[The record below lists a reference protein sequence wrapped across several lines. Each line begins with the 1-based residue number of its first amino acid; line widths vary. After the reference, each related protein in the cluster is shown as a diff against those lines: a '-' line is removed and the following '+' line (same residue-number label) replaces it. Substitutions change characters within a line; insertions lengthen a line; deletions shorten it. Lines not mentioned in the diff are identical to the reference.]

1 MSELSSDELSV
12 DCAIVY
18 VYKMVAVNTYQLL
31 PWTSVSDVGL
41 YIYIYTHRK
50 WQMEH
55 MGNMIYF
62 SFDEFWYHVH

>member
-41 YIYIYTHRK
+41 YIYIYTP
-50 WQMEH
+50 QMAN
-55 MGNMIYF
+55 GAYG
-62 SFDEFWYHVH
+62 